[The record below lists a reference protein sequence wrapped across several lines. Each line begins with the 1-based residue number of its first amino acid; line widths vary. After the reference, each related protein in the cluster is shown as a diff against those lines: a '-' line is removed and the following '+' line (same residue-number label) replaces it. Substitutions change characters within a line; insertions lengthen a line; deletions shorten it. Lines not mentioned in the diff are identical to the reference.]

1 MNKRV
6 YLSDN
11 DWIGS
16 LQMGRISDN
25 SHLNLVISSTVDTL
39 SRGAQMVLDITGA
52 LIGRLE
58 LRVELVEDLLER
70 FASHI
75 GEHIET
81 ASMRHSH
88 NHRVDA
94 VR

>member
-25 SHLNLVISSTVDTL
+25 SHLNLIISSTVDTF

-70 FASHI
+70 LASHI